1 MLFNSYE
8 FLYFF
13 LPATLAGFFAFS
25 GCRFY
30 TAAAAWLA
38 FVSILF
44 YGYWSPIYVILL
56 LASIAVNFAAGH
68 GMLRCLS
75 SGRLDLVKR
84 ILILAIVADLG
95 ALGYFK
101 YANFFVDSI
110 NSALHTNINLA
121 RIVLPIG
128 ISFFTFTQI
137 AFLVDTFRGKV
148 QESRIIPYTLFVTFS
163 RI

>member
-1 MLFNSYE
+1 M
-8 FLYFF
+8 
-13 LPATLAGFFAFS
+13 
-25 GCRFY
+25 
-30 TAAAAWLA
+30 
-38 FVSILF
+38 
-44 YGYWSPIYVILL
+44 ILL
-56 LASIAVNFAAGH
+56 LASITVNFAVGH

-75 SGRLDLVKR
+75 SGRLDLAKR

-95 ALGYFK
+95 ALGYPK

-148 QESRIIPYTLFVTFS
+148 QQSRIIPYTLFVTFS